1 MLVYQRV
8 IPLFAKTNVVNP
20 TQNEAL
26 EFIEAMGTVT
36 ISDLSQMVSHWV
48 FFGLWVCHFTSSS
61 YIVTLEENVR
71 T

>member
-48 FFGLWVCHFTSSS
+48 TGVWYHMVLGLPHCS
-61 YIVTLEENVR
+61 
-71 T
+71 